1 MTLKCSDSGV
11 RFRGG
16 VKLTVQG
23 TNMDV
28 VLNSKMVVTVVIRKH
43 ADTSGDYGQGDE
55 YPKNYHPVVRHIIS
69 LCCTH

>member
-1 MTLKCSDSGV
+1 
-11 RFRGG
+11 
-16 VKLTVQG
+16 
-23 TNMDV
+23 MDV